1 VKSSLAA
8 LDICMYVSMPPNTVL
23 SKFKFI
29 IDSFDVRTL
38 AAQVM
43 DRLTENDM
51 DKIKKT
57 GTITID
63 RAPPKLA
70 MTSVST

>member
-29 IDSFDVRTL
+29 IDSFDVCAL

-51 DKIKKT
+51 DKIKET